1 MMKKIFVFIFC
12 LMAFITFPVAA
23 QSASY
28 SMFADRRAR
37 NMGDIITIL
46 VVEYSAASSEASS
59 MTEKTNDHGFTMYG
73 GTGTQAF
80 SPQNGLRG
88 NVANR
93 YDGSAAVTR
102 KGQLRTKITAT
113 VTEIR
118 SNGDLVLQGNRMVEV
133 NGEKELAT
141 IIGVVRQEDVSG
153 DNTVYSWQLADAQIS
168 YKGKGVVNTGN
179 RPGLLAKILNWVF

>member
-1 MMKKIFVFIFC
+1 MKIKSLFLVINLIIHSGFIF
-12 LMAFITFPVAA
+12 A
-23 QSASY
+23 QSSSY

-59 MTEKTNDHGFTMYG
+59 MTEKNNDHGFTMYG
-73 GTGTQAF
+73 GAGTQAF
-80 SPQNGLRG
+80 SPQNGLRA
-88 NVANR
+88 NVDSR
-93 YDGSAAVTR
+93 YDGSASVSR

-113 VTEIR
+113 VTEVR

-133 NGEKELAT
+133 NGENEMAT
-141 IIGVVRQEDVSG
+141 IVGVVRQEDVSG
-153 DNTVYSWQLADAQIS
+153 DNTVYSYQLADAQIS

-179 RPGLLAKILNWVF
+179 RPGLLAKVLNWIF